1 MKLEILGLSKS
12 YGKKKALS
20 RVNLELTP
28 GVYGLLGPN
37 GAGKSTLMNIIAGN
51 LAPDTGM
58 VLYNNIDVTGG
69 SAVFRKVFGF
79 MPQQQALYDQFTG
92 YRFLAYMAD
101 LKGMPK
107 RQAIKEIKEVLK
119 FVNMTEQAKKR
130 MGSYSGGMKQRILIA
145 QAVLNQPSVLIL
157 DEPTAGL
164 DPRERIRVRN
174 MISQIA
180 EDKIVLLA
188 THVVSDIEQIGKKVI
203 LMKQGNVLA
212 VARPQELIEELEGKV
227 YDLIVPVSA
236 LAGLEQRYLVSNVS
250 YCGEQLMVHVIAEE
264 VPNEYPWQRS
274 HPTLEDVYLYR
285 FEDEV
290 RRDAD
295 MEK

>member
-12 YGKKKALS
+12 YGKKNALS

-51 LAPDTGM
+51 LAPDTGR

-69 SAVFRKVFGF
+69 SATFRKVLGF

-130 MGSYSGGMKQRILIA
+130 MASYSGGMKQRILIA
-145 QAVLNQPSVLIL
+145 QAVLNQPAVLIL

-188 THVVSDIEQIGKKVI
+188 THVVSDIEQIGKNVI

-212 VARPQELIEELEGKV
+212 AARPQKLIEELAGKV
-227 YDLIVPVSA
+227 YDLVVPASA
-236 LAGLEQRYLVSNVS
+236 LTGLERQYLISNVS
-250 YCGEQLMVHVIAEE
+250 YCGEQLMVHVIADR
-264 VPNEYPWQRS
+264 VPVEYPWQRS